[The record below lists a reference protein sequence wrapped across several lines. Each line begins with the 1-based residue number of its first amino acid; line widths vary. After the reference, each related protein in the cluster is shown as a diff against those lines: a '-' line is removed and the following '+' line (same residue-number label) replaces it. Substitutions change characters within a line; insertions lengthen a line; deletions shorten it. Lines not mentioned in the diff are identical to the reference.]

1 MTADQASLPAVTLR
15 QAEALVGL
23 EHVPG
28 RFDCMHLAVLAQ
40 QVLFSRVVPTVKDIG
55 LWGPRVQKAFAEMGV
70 MDYAKI
76 DVAEVLANDG
86 KVADD
91 FDRKMFVEKSIA
103 AE

>member
-1 MTADQASLPAVTLR
+1 
-15 QAEALVGL
+15 
-23 EHVPG
+23 
-28 RFDCMHLAVLAQ
+28 
-40 QVLFSRVVPTVKDIG
+40 
-55 LWGPRVQKAFAEMGV
+55 VQKAFAEMGV

-86 KVADD
+86 KVAED